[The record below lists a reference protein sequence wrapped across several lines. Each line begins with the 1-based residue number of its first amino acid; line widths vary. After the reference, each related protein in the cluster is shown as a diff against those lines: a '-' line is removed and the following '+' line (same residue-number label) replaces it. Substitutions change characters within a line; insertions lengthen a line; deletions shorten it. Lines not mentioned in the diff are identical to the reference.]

1 MRNEIVG
8 VVVMFFVC
16 LFVCYVVG
24 EGERGCW
31 NRRGMCSVQFCVFVR
46 LERGREVV
54 GVGKVCVQFN
64 FVCLNV
70 ALQDRSLLDQK
81 KDHWGLLLSFD
92 EYWSF
97 IYK

>member
-8 VVVMFFVC
+8 VVAM
-16 LFVCYVVG
+16 FVCYVVG

-31 NRRGMCSVQFCVFVR
+31 NRRGICSVQFCVFVW
-46 LERGREVV
+46 LKKEREVV
-54 GVGKVCVQFN
+54 GVGKVCARFN

-70 ALQDRSLLDQK
+70 ALQDRSLLEQK
-81 KDHWGLLLSFD
+81 NEQRGLLLSFD
-92 EYWSF
+92 EYWST